1 MISCLRHA
9 EHSARGLPQA
19 LDIQRFPEEIIFLN
33 LLLSRWAAASSTQS
47 PKPKSRESS
56 LISLSPSPRNQ
67 LVIKLCQVSLSNSL
81 CLYPLS
87 TATSL
92 VQTLVILLY
101 GLYSLPIFKSC
112 LPLNFSILQLE
123 VSFYN
128 FYLIMSQPASIS
140 LVSSVLK
147 FKFKLLGMA
156 LTYKPRL
163 SFHAAPTKLDCL

>member
-1 MISCLRHA
+1 MSVIWWTAFQAGGGQGESLRWCEKWVGMISCLWHA

-81 CLYPLS
+81 CLYLLS

-112 LPLNFSILQLE
+112 LPLN
-123 VSFYN
+123 SFQ
-128 FYLIMSQPASIS
+128 SCS
-140 LVSSVLK
+140 
-147 FKFKLLGMA
+147 
-156 LTYKPRL
+156 
-163 SFHAAPTKLDCL
+163 